1 MYSLT
6 SYKFDIIFEV
16 HYYII
21 HFDLVKQEFD
31 TFGVHSNT
39 MHNDV
44 SAENGMGHAIER
56 LGGVA
61 RMGNASPRRI
71 SGASSISGYYSDD
84 KDGAGKY
91 AQVFSKK
98 RPVINLTTRYILY

>member
-1 MYSLT
+1 
-6 SYKFDIIFEV
+6 
-16 HYYII
+16 
-21 HFDLVKQEFD
+21 
-31 TFGVHSNT
+31 

-44 SAENGMGHAIER
+44 SAENGMSHAIER
-56 LGGVA
+56 LGGVG

-91 AQVFSKK
+91 AQVFSFC
-98 RPVINLTTRYILY
+98 RPIINLTSIIHWFLG

>member
-1 MYSLT
+1 MT
-6 SYKFDIIFEV
+6 KIHIEV
-16 HYYII
+16 HTAYILHI
-21 HFDLVKQEFD
+21 HNTFLVRQEFY
-31 TFGVHSNT
+31 TFA

-44 SAENGMGHAIER
+44 SVENGMSHAIER
-56 LGGVA
+56 LGGVG

-91 AQVFSKK
+91 AQVFSF
-98 RPVINLTTRYILY
+98 L

>member
-1 MYSLT
+1 MT
-6 SYKFDIIFEV
+6 KIHIEV
-16 HYYII
+16 HTAYILHI
-21 HFDLVKQEFD
+21 HNTFLVRQEFD
-31 TFGVHSNT
+31 TFA

-44 SAENGMGHAIER
+44 SAENGMSHAIER
-56 LGGVA
+56 LGGVG

-91 AQVFSKK
+91 AQVFSFC
-98 RPVINLTTRYILY
+98 RPIINLTSIIHWFLG